1 MNLFLPDNLRGLS
14 SQEASKRLE
23 SEGYNELPTEKKRRL
38 LMIIGDILK
47 EPMILL
53 LLACVTIYL
62 ISGDKK
68 ESLVLA
74 FSIFIIIFITIY
86 QENKTEKALSALKSL
101 ASPRALVW
109 RDGSYLQIAGRE
121 VVRGDL
127 IFLKEGDRVPAD
139 GVLLWNQGLMVDESL
154 LTGESVPVHKTLG
167 KKDLKMLEPQGE
179 NSPFVYSGTM
189 VVSGQ
194 ALFTVKA
201 IGRQTEMGRIG
212 KILDEVERENT
223 PLQNDLHHLV
233 RYVLVV
239 AIILCLAVIGLNF
252 LAGRGFLPSFL
263 SGLTLAMSI
272 LPEEFPVVLAI
283 FLSIGAW
290 HLSHHQI
297 LVRKLSMVE
306 SLGAVTMLCVDK
318 TGTITMNQMKLES
331 VFLSSADKMIDLSKD
346 RADLPALAESEAF
359 RLIIKA
365 GSLSSRR
372 DTFDPLEKAIKL
384 VRRQLFH
391 EDIYKGLELKQDFP
405 LSSDFLVMTNL
416 WQEKGNLSAYA
427 KGAPED
433 IFKLS
438 HLKEE
443 ELKSYQLIIKKM
455 ARSGLRVLGVAHA
468 KEAQN
473 NGGIHDFKWQFLGLF
488 GFMDPVRPTVA
499 EAIKECYRAGIQ
511 VKMITGDYPETARTI
526 AGQIGLAN
534 YKTVL
539 SGEDFAQLND
549 KALARKIN
557 ESNVFAR
564 MMPEHKLKI
573 IDALQAAGHIVAM
586 TGDGVN
592 DGPALKSAD
601 IGVSMGARGTDVA
614 REASGIVLLDDHFS
628 SLVSG
633 VKEGRRI
640 FDNLQRAIVYS
651 VAIHLPIAILA
662 LVPIILGWP
671 LLFFP
676 VHIMFLELIIDP
688 VCSLVFEAEK
698 PADSLMS
705 RPPRDSHRSLLNR
718 GNLLISF
725 VQGFSI
731 ALIVLL
737 VYYFTIRLSWG
748 ASETRAAAFS
758 ALIFANIF
766 LILVN
771 RSWSESLLTTLF
783 NKNRFLWPIISLAL
797 ICLFLAVYRPSVAS
811 IFSFEPFG
819 FSHWTWIASLA
830 LVPALIFEI
839 FKFFKRKL

>member
-14 SQEASKRLE
+14 SQEAAKRLE
-23 SEGYNELPTEKKRRL
+23 SEGYNELPAEKKRRL
-38 LMIIGDILK
+38 FMIIGDILK

-68 ESLVLA
+68 ESLILA

-86 QENKTEKALSALKSL
+86 QENKTEKALAALKSL

-139 GVLLWNQGLMVDESL
+139 GVLLWNQGLRVDESL
-154 LTGESVPVHKTLG
+154 LTGESVPVNKVLG
-167 KKDLKMLEPQGE
+167 GKDIKMLEPQGE

-194 ALFTVKA
+194 ALFLVKA

-212 KILDEVERENT
+212 KILDEVKKENT
-223 PLQNDLHHLV
+223 PLQNDLHYLV
-233 RYVLVV
+233 KRVLVV
-239 AIILCLAVIGLNF
+239 AIILCLVVITLNF
-252 LAGRGFLPSFL
+252 LTGYGLLPSFL

-290 HLSHHQI
+290 HLSRHQI

-318 TGTITMNQMKLES
+318 TGTITLNQMKLES
-331 VFLSSADKMIDLSKD
+331 VFLADQEKIIDLSKG
-346 RADLPALAESEAF
+346 RADDPKLVKIDAF

-365 GSLSSRR
+365 GALSSRR
-372 DTFDPLEKAIKL
+372 DTFDPLEKAIKFT
-384 VRRQLFH
+384 RRQLFH
-391 EDIYKGLELKQDFP
+391 ENIYKPLDLVKEYP
-405 LSSDFLVMTNL
+405 LSSDFLVMANL
-416 WQEKGNLSAYA
+416 WQEKGKRHAYA

-438 HLKEE
+438 HLTENEVKHF
-443 ELKSYQLIIKKM
+443 QLVIKKM
-455 ARSGLRVLGVAHA
+455 AKAGLRILGVAYA
-468 KEAQN
+468 PETQAE
-473 NGGIHDFKWQFLGLF
+473 GGIHDFKWKFLGLF
-488 GFMDPVRPTVA
+488 GFMDPVRPTVS
-499 EAIKECYRAGIQ
+499 EAIKECYQAGIQ

-539 SGEDFAQLND
+539 SGEDFLKLND
-549 KALARKIN
+549 RALAQKIN

-573 IDALQAAGHIVAM
+573 IDALQASGHVVAM

-633 VKEGRRI
+633 VREGRRI

-651 VAIHLPIAILA
+651 VAIHLPIAVLA

-698 PADSLMS
+698 PAAGLMS
-705 RPPRDSHRSLLNR
+705 RPPRDSRKSLLNR
-718 GNLLISF
+718 SNLLISF
-725 VQGFSI
+725 IQGLGI
-731 ALIVLL
+731 ALAVLL
-737 VYYFTIRLSWG
+737 VYYFAINLSWE
-748 ASETRAAAFS
+748 ASQIRAAAFS

-771 RSWSESLLTTLF
+771 RSWSESLLATLF
-783 NKNRFLWPIISLAL
+783 KPNRFLWPIVSLAVL
-797 ICLFLAVYRPSVAS
+797 FLFLAVYKPAVSS
-811 IFSFEPFG
+811 IFTFRAFG
-819 FSHWTWIASLA
+819 INHWTWILSLA
-830 LVPALIFEI
+830 ILPALIFEI
-839 FKFFKRKL
+839 FKFFKRKF